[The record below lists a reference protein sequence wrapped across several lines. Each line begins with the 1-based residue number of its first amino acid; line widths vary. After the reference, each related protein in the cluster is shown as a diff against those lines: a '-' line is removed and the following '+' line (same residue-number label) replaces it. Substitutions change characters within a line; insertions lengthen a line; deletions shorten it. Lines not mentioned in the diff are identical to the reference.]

1 MKGVVISVL
10 VVLAMVQLMVRPG
23 KATISCEEVVN
34 LVRPCAP
41 YIMTG
46 IGSPTVA
53 CCNSLD
59 QLRKSATTTADKQ
72 QACQCAKDAATS
84 FPMINE
90 QAAASLPAICKI
102 HIDFPISKNIN
113 CQE

>member
-10 VVLAMVQLMVRPG
+10 VVLAMVQLMVKPG
-23 KATISCEEVVN
+23 EATISCEEVVN

-53 CCNSLD
+53 
-59 QLRKSATTTADKQ
+59 TTTTTDKQ
-72 QACQCAKDAATS
+72 QACQCAKDAVAG
-84 FPMINE
+84 FPFINE